1 MMNYTLPA
9 NIPLGLPQADAPH
22 ARRALELFQNGCQCA
37 QATFCA
43 FEDVTGLPHDTCKAL
58 SASFGGGVARIRGG
72 CGALSGML
80 MAAGLLLYPTFPKES
95 AKDDHY
101 RLTQYLCARF
111 KERMSSIYCRD
122 LMHLPGTV
130 EEPISAKRTAQFYA
144 DRPCAHAVVIATE
157 ILDDVLQMQQ
167 RGELAEKLTDA
178 ACVVV
183 TWWSSSE

>member
-1 MMNYTLPA
+1 MMSYTLPA
-9 NIPLGLPQADAPH
+9 NIPLGLPQADTPH

-80 MAAGLLLYPTFPKES
+80 MAAGVLLYPTFPKES

-122 LMHLPGTV
+122 LMRLPGTV
-130 EEPISAKRTAQFYA
+130 EEPISTKRTAQFYT
-144 DRPCAHAVVIATE
+144 DRPCACAIVAAAE
-157 ILDDVLQMQQ
+157 ILDEVLQMSKN
-167 RGELAEKLTDA
+167 GTLAAVLTEEA
-178 ACVVV
+178 A
-183 TWWSSSE
+183 TATTAFLNL